1 MGLLKSLK
9 NLFSSEKKGHNAR
22 DFVEILRTLDVD
34 LAKETKAKLEKYKI
48 PVYEIDHQ
56 ISVHSSSGKIILRIP
71 KKYLNQANSILN
83 K

>member
-9 NLFSSEKKGHNAR
+9 NLFSSEKKDHNAR
-22 DFVEILRTLDVD
+22 DFVEILRTLDAD
-34 LAKETKAKLEKYKI
+34 LAKETRSKLEKYKI

-56 ISVHSSSGKIILRIP
+56 LSKQNSSGKIILRIP
-71 KKYLNQANSILN
+71 KKYLGQAKSILD